1 MLPTPEQ
8 RAVIDTVRTGTK
20 HVSVSAV
27 AGSGKTTTL
36 VEAAK
41 RTGNRTGFAA
51 FNKHIAA
58 ELGER
63 LSGAAEAMT
72 LHGLGFRFL
81 ANARPGIDKDDRKAR
96 RHLESLYP
104 QLHREGRGKW
114 AGRKFLKDE
123 WAGLPDA
130 VSVCRQQNV
139 WPAEDLDRVLAA
151 CYRQGVD
158 LPDREAHADFFKYV
172 GGALASMLDDAR
184 ACDFDDMVYMPVR
197 LGLVRPEYATL
208 FVDEAQDL
216 NPAQQSLALGA
227 GDRLGVVGDPR
238 QAIMGFAGADER
250 SFHNLCD
257 RLGGS
262 PRQLADLGLSCCFR
276 CPESHVRLAR
286 LLVRRIQPGA
296 FADEGEVAEKKV
308 VELVAGVL
316 PGDMVVCRN
325 TAPLVGLA
333 YLLISR
339 RVPVMVRG
347 RKIGQNL
354 TDLVK
359 QLRPFDPTD
368 LVAKL
373 TVWGRDQV
381 EKLEAADAPAESVEQ
396 VQDRV
401 QSLTALASQVQ
412 TLGELASLLDE
423 LFSDGSPAG
432 KVLLS
437 TVHRAKGLEAD
448 RVWIYEPGLMPSRA
462 GDPQELNL
470 LYVALTR
477 AKQSLFLVDDAVRRK
492 HGVGTWVENV
502 AAGESRYD
510 LTDGPWRRR
519 LCP

>member
-8 RAVIDTVRTGTK
+8 RAVIDAVRTGTK

-41 RTGNRTGFAA
+41 RTGNRTGFTA

-63 LSGAAEAMT
+63 LNGAAETMT

-81 ANARPGIDKDDRKAR
+81 ASARPGIDKDDRKAR
-96 RHLESLYP
+96 RHLESLFP
-104 QLHREGRGKW
+104 KLHRDGRGKW

-130 VSVCRQQNV
+130 ISVCRQQNV
-139 WPAEDLDRVLAA
+139 WPTEDLDRVVAA
-151 CYRQGVD
+151 CYRQGVE
-158 LPDREAHADFFKYV
+158 LPDREAHADFFKYA
-172 GGALASMLDDAR
+172 GDALASMLDDSR
-184 ACDFDDMVYMPVR
+184 TCDFDDMIYMPLR
-197 LGLVRPEYATL
+197 LKVVRPEYATL

-216 NPAQQSLALGA
+216 NPAQQELALGS
-227 GDRLGVVGDPR
+227 GDRLGIVGDPK
-238 QAIMGFAGADER
+238 QAIMGFAGADEL
-250 SFHNLCD
+250 SFFNLCD
-257 RLGGS
+257 RLGES
-262 PRQLADLGLSCCFR
+262 PRQLSDLGLSACFR
-276 CPESHVRLAR
+276 CPESHLRLAQ
-286 LLVRRIQPGA
+286 LIVPRIQPAA

-308 VELVAGVL
+308 VELVAGVV
-316 PGDMVVCRN
+316 PGDMVICRN

-354 TDLVK
+354 ADLMK
-359 QLRPFDPTD
+359 QLRPIDPTD

-381 EKLEAADAPAESVEQ
+381 EKLEAADAPEESVEQ
-396 VQDRV
+396 VEDRV

-412 TLGELASLLDE
+412 TLGELSTLLGG
-423 LFSDGSPAG
+423 LFSDGSPGG

-462 GDPQELNL
+462 GEPQELNL

-477 AKQSLFLVDDAVRRK
+477 AKQSLFLVDDAVRRL
-492 HGVGTWVENV
+492 HGAAAWVANV

-510 LTDGPWRRR
+510 LTDGPRR
-519 LCP
+519 